1 MRPYGLTFRRLGAE
15 LRRAA
20 RRPRHHG
27 PVDRTSTRLL
37 AAVGILSAGAG
48 LLLACSNGSSSSGGS
63 GTTTSS
69 PSPTESPTPTGSSQS
84 TGGNGGNGGGNGGGG
99 GGGGGGGSGGG
110 GGGGGNGGFNSAGRL
125 SDNFSGSWPNFAP
138 IVANTSSSSPFV
150 GTVSVTECTSGSH
163 PAHPNPS
170 ALTITVPPAS
180 STTAPPFI
188 FSGGNTD
195 PAAVHVVCARLAAQG
210 DGEQSQRYTV
220 SPSAAAPPQSPG
232 ASP

>member
-1 MRPYGLTFRRLGAE
+1 M
-15 LRRAA
+15 
-20 RRPRHHG
+20 
-27 PVDRTSTRLL
+27 DRTSTRLL

-84 TGGNGGNGGGNGGGG
+84 TGGNGGGN

>member
-84 TGGNGGNGGGNGGGG
+84 TGGNGGGN